1 MLFRDKKGELHFI
14 LRKDFH
20 TDTEYYEYIANIIE

>member
-1 MLFRDKKGELHFI
+1 MWFRDKNGLMHCV

-20 TDTEYYEYIANIIE
+20 TDTEYYEYISKL